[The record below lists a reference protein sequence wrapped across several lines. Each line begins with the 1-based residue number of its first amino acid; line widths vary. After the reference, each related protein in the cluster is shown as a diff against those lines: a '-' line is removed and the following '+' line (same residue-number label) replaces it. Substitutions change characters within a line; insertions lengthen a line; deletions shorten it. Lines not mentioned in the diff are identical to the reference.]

1 MARHEKESRRAN
13 RKAKKAANAKSRAL
27 RRTGERAF
35 VLADVPV
42 PQLLDL
48 VPVAKVDQIV
58 EGGVS
63 WSVLTDKSAMLTWS
77 VLKYNHIVTS
87 DMHVRCEDFPK
98 EQHPL
103 HKFFASHSTS
113 KAYAT
118 KVGYTHNQVLVRG
131 AHRGVDC
138 VVLHIGTVGLT
149 DLHLGY
155 IELVNPNV
163 AAMNPID
170 EEQEFAGLGHG
181 VLHDIIG
188 NLRTFASSKGFKRIT
203 AYAVD
208 RLRAGI
214 FCRRG
219 FSLDPAGFMFDE
231 SMELNQQIPIVIN
244 LEASSVE
251 PSPIAIEGR
260 P

>member
-13 RKAKKAANAKSRAL
+13 RKAKQVANAKSRAL
-27 RRTGERAF
+27 RRTVGRAL
-35 VLADVPV
+35 VLADVPE

-48 VPVAKVDQIV
+48 VPVGKVDQIV
-58 EGGVS
+58 GGDVS
-63 WSVLTDKSAMLTWS
+63 WSVLTDKAQMLSWS

-87 DMHVRCEDFPK
+87 DMHVRCEGLPK
-98 EQHPL
+98 DQHPL
-103 HKFFASHSTS
+103 HKYFASHSTS
-113 KAYAT
+113 RAYAA

-131 AHRGVDC
+131 VHREIDS

-155 IELVNPNV
+155 IELANPNV
-163 AAMNPID
+163 AATNPID

-181 VLHDIIG
+181 VLHDIID

-208 RLRAGI
+208 RLRAEI

-219 FSLDPAGFMFDE
+219 FSLNRDGFMFDRA
-231 SMELNQQIPIVIN
+231 MELNQQIPIVIDLSTLPN
-244 LEASSVE
+244 AAGNASSQ
-251 PSPIAIEGR
+251 
-260 P
+260 